1 MIEINYKHKHNRGQT
16 IIFNNSRRHTERKE
30 MIKNSLEHIDA
41 LRTADYEAALRIDAL
56 RTAQDKLKNSPR
68 ARPIYSKQ
76 IPGTVSHIHDHGI
89 DTIGDEWDDDDDDE
103 D

>member
-1 MIEINYKHKHNRGQT
+1 VNGKKDPNRGQT

-30 MIKNSLEHIDA
+30 MIENSLEHIDA

-56 RTAQDKLKNSPR
+56 RTAQDKLKNSTR

-89 DTIGDEWDDDDDDE
+89 DTIGDEWEEEDE